1 MPRVADVLR
10 AILAALLLT
19 TALADHDAAAQERAI
34 TIVLPEEPDIV
45 DPCHASRSN
54 IGRIVKQNVAETL
67 TEIDPKDGSVR
78 PRLATSWEQVD
89 EKTWRFKLKE
99 GVKFHDGTPFDAE
112 AAVASIN
119 RTLNPKLDCE
129 IRIKFFGSTKVTPKA
144 IDATTLEVQTEG
156 ASPIMPVMMGTMTVV
171 PPSTAPDQ
179 LTREPV
185 GTGPYTFTSWRPGQD
200 VVLTRF
206 DGYWGDKPQVRKATY
221 VWRSEPALR
230 ASMVEVGEA
239 DIALQ
244 IAPQDAVN
252 KETDIG
258 YLNADT
264 SRIRFFMDKP
274 PLNDRRVREA
284 MNLAI
289 DRGAFIGTI
298 VSPLSVPASQFMLA
312 NVNGYDPSLKPW
324 PYDLKKA
331 QALIKEARAAGVPVD
346 KEIALY
352 GSEFMQANLS
362 EMLETLAQ
370 SWQEI
375 GLNVKVMMV
384 DKIQHSAIR
393 RKPYPT
399 DRGPTMVHELH
410 DNVAGD
416 AFYTMIVYY
425 TSNGGLTNIYDPNL
439 DKLLQDASVSTG
451 DQRREMFQHA
461 NRIIQ
466 QEIVPDV
473 MLFHMV
479 SYIRVGKRVSYQPDF
494 TTQGKLELS
503 AITFK

>member
-1 MPRVADVLR
+1 MKKATALS
-10 AILAALLLT
+10 AGAALLFGALLS
-19 TALADHDAAAQERAI
+19 TAQAQDTSKDVKIVMASAVDVVEPCHMNSTGYIGLVLKENVVETLLKLDPKTSQPLPNLATEWTQ
-34 TIVLPEEPDIV
+34 V
-45 DPCHASRSN
+45 DP
-54 IGRIVKQNVAETL
+54 
-67 TEIDPKDGSVR
+67 
-78 PRLATSWEQVD
+78 
-89 EKTWRFKLKE
+89 KTWRIKLRE
-99 GVKFHDGTPFDAE
+99 GVKFHDGTPFDAD
-112 AAVASIN
+112 AVVTALN
-119 RTLNPKLDCE
+119 RQFVPELACRDM
-129 IRIKFFGSTKVTPKA
+129 IRSFGSVRIQPKAVDKVTVDIVTSEPIPLMPLSLA
-144 IDATTLEVQTEG
+144 QTG
-156 ASPIMPVMMGTMTVV
+156 MTA
-171 PPSTAPDQ
+171 PSTSMTEAS
-179 LTREPV
+179 RHPV
-185 GTGPYTFTSWRPGQD
+185 GTGPYVFTSWDPAQSL
-200 VVLTRF
+200 VLTRF
-206 DGYWGDKPQVRKATY
+206 DGYWGEKPQVAKATY